1 MSETKKEEKKPQGK
15 KLEAGMYNC
24 EKITGNFKGDKVV
37 YHSSTA
43 ETLQA
48 KGLIK
53 VLGKIKVYKPK
64 TIKE

>member
-1 MSETKKEEKKPQGK
+1 MSEK
-15 KLEAGMYNC
+15 KLTPGMYNC
-24 EKITGNFKGDKVV
+24 ERLTEGLKGEKVV

-48 KGLIK
+48 KGHIK
-53 VLGKIKVYKPK
+53 VIGKIKKYVPK